1 VDVSKYFLIV
11 GDGDVRDISFRK
23 KHRSSDGSLVWYR
36 LYVGEEQ
43 WGMVAKLD
51 DRSGWSASSWNW
63 PEGYEMRSI
72 EQTIADE
79 QDQSA
84 RPDLA
89 LLHVP
94 GFITRMA
101 AATYII
107 KHHGYWKR
115 T

>member
-1 VDVSKYFLIV
+1 MSKYFLIA
-11 GDGDVRDISFRK
+11 GENDVRDISFRK
-23 KHRSSDGSLVWYR
+23 KHRSSGLVWYR

-43 WGMVAKLD
+43 WGMVSKID
-51 DRSGWSASSWNW
+51 GHPGWSASSWNW

-72 EQTIADE
+72 EQRIADDVSME
-79 QDQSA
+79 PNQLQ
-84 RPDLA
+84 A

-94 GFITRMA
+94 GFVSRMA

-107 KHHGYWKR
+107 KHYGYWKR